1 MSLLPLPGC
10 EARSPK
16 PPAHR
21 SSPSTHHR
29 HKGAAPGRATFIH
42 SEQSWRWLL
51 QPLASEVP
59 RVAGDRQGRQPGSC
73 YSCWWKTGGC
83 WQRCAAAPLA
93 AWGGCRAEPYLGGE
107 RDRLPGAGAQFVDLR
122 LGDVGPLLGIIQLV
136 LHLAVLH
143 QVGVGLLLL
152 GAADGVRGVW
162 GALPTPPPVP
172 GLPGSPREGRR
183 CPRRAEQGR
192 ALTASSNWRL

>member
-1 MSLLPLPGC
+1 MAVAAIGLRGAAGGWGQAGQAARLLLLVLVENRRVLAVLCSPLPNRRVLAALC
-10 EARSPK
+10 
-16 PPAHR
+16 
-21 SSPSTHHR
+21 SSPSC
-29 HKGAAPGRATFIH
+29 PG
-42 SEQSWRWLL
+42 
-51 QPLASEVP
+51 
-59 RVAGDRQGRQPGSC
+59 
-73 YSCWWKTGGC
+73 
-83 WQRCAAAPLA
+83 
-93 AWGGCRAEPYLGGE
+93 GGCRAEPYLGGE

-152 GAADGVRGVW
+152 GAADGVRGVQS
-162 GALPTPPPVP
+162 ALPTPPPVP
-172 GLPGSPREGRR
+172 GLPGSPREGQR